1 MLCTLK
7 STVTFITPC
16 PFTGSDHIQEEISWI
31 IVLFTTKSC
40 AYMIKLVNNNYLI
53 TCKREK
59 AVFRRQK
66 DIVQFIN
73 LPAPWKYS
81 SALLAWPW

>member
-16 PFTGSDHIQEEISWI
+16 PFTGSDDIQEEISWI

-40 AYMIKLVNNNYLI
+40 AYMIKLVNNYYLI
-53 TCKREK
+53 ACKREK
-59 AVFRRQK
+59 LLENRK
-66 DIVQFIN
+66 T
-73 LPAPWKYS
+73 LYS
-81 SALLAWPW
+81 